1 MAEATAWVPGQLGR
15 PHDSLTP
22 LTRPDIWRVDEN
34 PWEVRN
40 VARAILTAAR
50 ATPPAG
56 AQGCRAVRVGGCKAR
71 PGRVRHIAV
80 TLDPPFSSIA
90 SLSLLAR

>member
-34 PWEVRN
+34 PWEVM
-40 VARAILTAAR
+40 TAAR

-56 AQGCRAVRVGGCKAR
+56 ALGCRAVRVGGCKAR